1 MSLTTYLR
9 GVCFLARFKE
19 EIIVDAYKNAGA
31 ILERAIREGEK
42 LVKPGLPV
50 LDLCEAVESRIL
62 EEGAQLAFPCNVSI
76 NEVAAHYTSPPEDA
90 TLIPQH
96 AIVKIDAGAHI
107 KGYIVDK
114 AVSVA
119 TTQELK
125 GLVHAAERALERALE
140 VVKPGVCVS
149 LIGEVIESTIRS
161 SGFRPII
168 NLSGH
173 QIKRYQLH
181 VGKTIPNF
189 NTKNLLDRV
198 KPGEVYAIEPFAT
211 DGVGV
216 VVATRD
222 AYIYRVLKPALLPKQ
237 LAEQLKK
244 HSSLPF
250 AARWIKG
257 IDRTRLEKLLNHLSK
272 RGVLASYPVLTE
284 KSGGIVAQFETT
296 ILVTEKSY
304 IAF

>member
-1 MSLTTYLR
+1 M
-9 GVCFLARFKE
+9 AEFKE
-19 EIIVDAYKNAGA
+19 EIIVDAYKDAGV

-50 LDLCEAVESRIL
+50 LDLCEAVEARIL
-62 EEGAQLAFPCNVSI
+62 DEGAQLAFPCNVSI
-76 NEVAAHYTSPPEDA
+76 NDVAAHYTSPLGDT

-107 KGYIVDK
+107 EGYIVDK

-119 TTQELK
+119 TTQELN
-125 GLVHAAERALERALE
+125 GLVHAAERALERALKA
-140 VVKPGVCVS
+140 VKPGARVS
-149 LIGEVIESTIRS
+149 LIGEIIESTIRS
-161 SGFRPII
+161 SGFKPII

-181 VGKTIPNF
+181 AEKTIPNF
-189 NTKNLLDRV
+189 NMRNLLDRV

-222 AYIYRVLKPALLPKQ
+222 AHIYRVLKPSLLPKQ

-244 HSSLPF
+244 HNSLPF

-257 IDRTRLEKLLNHLSK
+257 IDRVRLEKLLNHLSR
-272 RGVLASYPVLTE
+272 RGVLASYPVLIE
-284 KSGGIVAQFETT
+284 KSGGVVAQFETT

-304 IAF
+304 LAF